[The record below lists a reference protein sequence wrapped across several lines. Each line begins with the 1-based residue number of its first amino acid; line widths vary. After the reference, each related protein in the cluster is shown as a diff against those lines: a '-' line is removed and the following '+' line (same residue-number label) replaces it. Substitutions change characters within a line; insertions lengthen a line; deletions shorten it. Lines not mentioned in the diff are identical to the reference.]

1 MTLLQSAACAL
12 TRVVVFFTQVLLH
25 ENVYTQKTSIHRN
38 LLHTHTHTH
47 TYFTQTIWT
56 LFYTQE
62 FSRTEAVTHT
72 HTLLHKGVFTDRS
85 CDTHTHMLWHID
97 IYRCCYTQVLI
108 HRCLYKQRLMHTQ
121 RCFHTVKPLQRTV
134 LLWACVFTHW
144 SCFYTKVSLHTDVCR
159 NFYTQFSAHRCVYK

>member
-47 TYFTQTIWT
+47 V
-56 LFYTQE
+56 FYTNNLNAILHTGV
-62 FSRTEAVTHT
+62 FTHRSCYTHT
-72 HTLLHKGVFTDRS
+72 HTFAQRCFYRQKLW
-85 CDTHTHMLWHID
+85 HTHMLWHID

>member
-38 LLHTHTHTH
+38 LLHTRILHKQFERYFTHRSFHAQKLLHTHFCTKV
-47 TYFTQTIWT
+47 FLQT
-56 LFYTQE
+56 E
-62 FSRTEAVTHT
+62 V
-72 HTLLHKGVFTDRS
+72 V
-85 CDTHTHMLWHID
+85 THTHMLWHID

-108 HRCLYKQRLMHTQ
+108 HRCLYKQRLVHTQ

>member
-1 MTLLQSAACAL
+1 MTLLHSAACAL
-12 TRVVVFFTQVLLH
+12 TRVVVVFHTSAVARKRLH
-25 ENVYTQKTSIHRN
+25 TENLYTQEFV
-38 LLHTHTHTH
+38 THTYTH
-47 TYFTQTIWT
+47 MYFTQTILT

-72 HTLLHKGVFTDRS
+72 HTFAQRCFYRQKLW
-85 CDTHTHMLWHID
+85 HTHMLWHID

-144 SCFYTKVSLHTDVCR
+144 SFFYTKVSLHTDVCR
-159 NFYTQFSAHRCVYK
+159 NFYTQLSAHRCVYK